1 MRSLPIQ
8 TGARSGTLSR
18 VAIVPCEFPC
28 RSQIPSFA
36 WLLEVT
42 CQAANT
48 PPDGAAAGKLP
59 PGTTRRTGAFGV
71 LISQMSV
78 VAGAAAPETV
88 AVAAGA
94 APGPTAGFAP
104 GRGGEGAA
112 AAGPAAVRNGSA
124 VPPRGV

>member
-28 RSQIPSFA
+28 RSQIPKLA

-59 PGTTRRTGAFGV
+59 PGTTRRTGALGA
-71 LISQMSV
+71 LISQLSV
-78 VAGAAAPETV
+78 VGGVAGPDAVAGGAARCAE
-88 AVAAGA
+88 ARARC
-94 APGPTAGFAP
+94 PGCSG
-104 GRGGEGAA
+104 
-112 AAGPAAVRNGSA
+112 
-124 VPPRGV
+124 

>member
-28 RSQIPSFA
+28 RSQIPRLA

-78 VAGAAAPETV
+78 VAGAAPPDTV
-88 AVAAGA
+88 AVAAGLDDDRA
-94 APGPTAGFAP
+94 AREPGGREAQHQPLDV
-104 GRGGEGAA
+104 RGGLQTQS
-112 AAGPAAVRNGSA
+112 AVR
-124 VPPRGV
+124 